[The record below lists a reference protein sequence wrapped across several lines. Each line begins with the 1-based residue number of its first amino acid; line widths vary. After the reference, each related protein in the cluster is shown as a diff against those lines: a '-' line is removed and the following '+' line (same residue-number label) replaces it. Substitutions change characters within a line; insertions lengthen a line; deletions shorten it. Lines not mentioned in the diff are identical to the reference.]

1 MKNTIL
7 GGLIII
13 FGSAVIIA
21 LCLGLCY
28 LIVSGLWYLICLGL
42 GIEFSWFAALAI
54 FAICM
59 LLRWVLSAARSKN

>member
-21 LCLGLCY
+21 LCPGRCY
-28 LIVSGLWYLICLGL
+28 LIVSGLWYLICLGAL
-42 GIEFSWFAALAI
+42 GGTDKELEKAI
-54 FAICM
+54 
-59 LLRWVLSAARSKN
+59 